1 MSYSQFYNL
10 RTLVLVLGDFFFLFN
25 FQATRSDRIYVN
37 TPDAP
42 KSDGGNVQ
50 ILSFSQ
56 SSKAGEESGAE
67 NKGMAKDE
75 IHSDDDDEEE
85 DALTPGDLLA
95 FAWQISEGMVRILHV
110 WPCEHIHG
118 ANFKLS

>member
-1 MSYSQFYNL
+1 MTYSQFCNL
-10 RTLVLVLGDFFFLFN
+10 IIYYCGLQVIFFLFI

-42 KSDGGNVQ
+42 KGHGGGNVQ

-56 SSKAGEESGAE
+56 FPKTGEEFGAE

-75 IHSDDDDEEE
+75 VHSDEDDDEE
-85 DALTPGDLLA
+85 DGLTPGDLLA
-95 FAWQISEGMVRILHV
+95 FAWQISEGMVRIQHV
-110 WPCEHIHG
+110 QM
-118 ANFKLS
+118 

>member
-1 MSYSQFYNL
+1 M
-10 RTLVLVLGDFFFLFN
+10 
-25 FQATRSDRIYVN
+25 
-37 TPDAP
+37 
-42 KSDGGNVQ
+42 Q

-56 SSKAGEESGAE
+56 SSRAGEESGAE

>member
-1 MSYSQFYNL
+1 M
-10 RTLVLVLGDFFFLFN
+10 
-25 FQATRSDRIYVN
+25 
-37 TPDAP
+37 
-42 KSDGGNVQ
+42 Q

-67 NKGMAKDE
+67 NKGMAKD
-75 IHSDDDDEEE
+75 DDDEDDEEE

-110 WPCEHIHG
+110 WPLCEHIHG
-118 ANFKLS
+118 ANFKLSKLLSVTLF